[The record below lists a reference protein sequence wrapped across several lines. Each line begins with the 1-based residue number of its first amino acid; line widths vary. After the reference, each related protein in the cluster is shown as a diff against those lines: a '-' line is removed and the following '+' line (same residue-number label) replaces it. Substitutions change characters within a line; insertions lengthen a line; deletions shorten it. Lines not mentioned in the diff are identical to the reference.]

1 MAWCAWCL
9 LNRRVRCS
17 LGMRTF
23 ESVAVFSNGFLCFV
37 VACRE

>member
-1 MAWCAWCL
+1 MVCMVFTEPAVC
-9 LNRRVRCS
+9 VVH